1 MKLRMFLALA
11 VSACGF
17 GAGAQAQTNPHP
29 AAPVATPA
37 VAGASAV
44 SSTRKV
50 TSADSTQGG
59 AGQALRFESSW
70 WSADIIRGADG
81 PVLGTVG
88 WFRDFDLEK
97 LVQSSPRAL
106 AEARQFETN
115 NFRGSVVSA
124 IGATTLAIGVVDTIP
139 RNNNPGPEV
148 ETHPSCAPDASKAQ
162 RPKLLGKNIPTELT
176 GWIVNAAS
184 IQVRLPTFVFAISPK
199 PFVVLPSRN
208 GLSIGEE
215 KCAPWRS

>member
-17 GAGAQAQTNPHP
+17 GAGARAQTNSHP
-29 AAPVATPA
+29 AAPVAAPVATPA
-37 VAGASAV
+37 GAGAGAV
-44 SSTRKV
+44 SSSRKV
-50 TSADSTQGG
+50 TSADSTQIS

-88 WFRDFDLEK
+88 WFRDFDVEK

-115 NFRGSVVSA
+115 NFRGSLVSA
-124 IGATTLAIGVVDTIP
+124 IGATTLAIGVVVAANSS
-139 RNNNPGPEV
+139 NNASSPILIIGGAGAIGWGLQHINRGYA
-148 ETHPSCAPDASKAQ
+148 SLSKALWWYNS
-162 RPKLLGKNIPTELT
+162 KG
-176 GWIVNAAS
+176 G
-184 IQVRLPTFVFAISPK
+184 
-199 PFVVLPSRN
+199 
-208 GLSIGEE
+208 
-215 KCAPWRS
+215 